1 MSVGD
6 RNDPVL
12 GYNFAVT
19 LQDSSTA
26 VATIAIS
33 LNLAPQAGFSEC
45 SGLEM
50 TMTPEEYKQGGQN
63 NTVLKFPS
71 RVTWSNLKLRRGIAV
86 SNDLWEW
93 FYSFVEGHGKRRDG
107 IISLRND
114 QQEPVRVWKFVRGLP
129 IKYTGPS
136 MNAGQNQVA
145 IEEIEIAHEGL
156 KMLSATGGK
165 LVEAV
170 ANIVG
175 AIKSL

>member
-1 MSVGD
+1 MSI
-6 RNDPVL
+6 RSDPVL

-50 TMTPEEYKQGGQN
+50 TMTPEEYKQGGEN
-63 NTVLKFPS
+63 RTVRKFPS
-71 RVTWSNLKLRRGIAV
+71 RITWTNLKLRRGIAV

-93 FYSFVEGHGKRRDG
+93 FYSFVEGRGKRRDG

-114 QQEPVRVWKFVRGLP
+114 RQEAVRVWKFMRGLP
-129 IKYTGPS
+129 IKYSGPS
-136 MNAGQNQVA
+136 MNAGQGQVA
-145 IEEIEIAHEGL
+145 IEEIEIAHEGI

-165 LVEAV
+165 LVETV
-170 ANIVG
+170 GNIVG
-175 AIKSL
+175 AIQSL